1 MSDKFSV
8 RDVDTGSYFQKPA
21 NAGYSWLHPV
31 SGQPHFDPWVGNK
44 EESEK
49 IVAIYRGRGE
59 VVPA

>member
-31 SGQPHFDPWVGNK
+31 SGQPHFDPWVGTK
-44 EESEK
+44 EESEGM
-49 IVAIYRGRGE
+49 VAIS
-59 VVPA
+59 